1 MSGTKSGGLKAAATN
16 KEKYGDN
23 YYAEIGAKGGRNG
36 HTGGFASNR
45 ELARI
50 AGAKG
55 GSMSKRGKKIKL
67 DEVVDDIEEMFKNGE
82 SIANIAKRY
91 GVSRQTMRRYMVESA
106 IIM

>member
-16 KEKYGDN
+16 KERYGDN
-23 YYAEIGAKGGRNG
+23 YYSEIGAKGGRNG

-45 ELARI
+45 ELARL

-55 GSMSKRGKKIKL
+55 GRMSKRGKKIKL
-67 DEVVDDIEEMFKNGE
+67 DEAIDDIEEMFKNGE